1 MSDNRAENNAEWGHS
16 TLRAAGEAKKT
27 DASAGAD
34 AAQRTDRVLEV
45 KGLNVI
51 YRDKTLFGKKKGFHA
66 LHDVTFTI
74 NHGEILGVVGESGC
88 GKSTM
93 AKAILGM
100 MPEAEVTGEIRHYT
114 KRPQMVF
121 QDPFSS
127 LNPAKTAGWILEE
140 PLRIFGKYDSAERKK
155 RVLDMMDMVGLEREL
170 AARRPRELSGGQKQR
185 VSIATALIQRP
196 RFIVA
201 DEPVSA
207 LDVSIQGQIL
217 ELLLD
222 LRRELDLS
230 YMFITHDLNVCYSI
244 CDRVIVMYKGTIVEQ
259 GDVETVYNDPK
270 EEYTKKLLAAAL
282 F

>member
-1 MSDNRAENNAEWGHS
+1 M
-16 TLRAAGEAKKT
+16 
-27 DASAGAD
+27 
-34 AAQRTDRVLEV
+34 
-45 KGLNVI
+45 
-51 YRDKTLFGKKKGFHA
+51 LFR
-66 LHDVTFTI
+66 
-74 NHGEILGVVGESGC
+74 S
-88 GKSTM
+88 
-93 AKAILGM
+93 
-100 MPEAEVTGEIRHYT
+100 
-114 KRPQMVF
+114 
-121 QDPFSS
+121 
-127 LNPAKTAGWILEE
+127 
-140 PLRIFGKYDSAERKK
+140 
-155 RVLDMMDMVGLEREL
+155 
-170 AARRPRELSGGQKQR
+170 